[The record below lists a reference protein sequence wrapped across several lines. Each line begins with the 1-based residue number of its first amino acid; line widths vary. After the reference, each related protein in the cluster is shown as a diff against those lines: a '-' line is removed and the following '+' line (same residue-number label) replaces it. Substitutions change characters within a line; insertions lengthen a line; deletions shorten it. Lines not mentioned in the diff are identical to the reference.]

1 MANSNLKLVV
11 AMSFVSAAALYLN
24 CESAAVAAKPTQSG
38 KSAGGKTAGANSL
51 SKQNLIAS
59 GTAFVDLL
67 IAGNFVDATKRLD
80 TQVKAALPA
89 PKLQLAWQALSAQYG
104 PFKKR
109 LNAFSEP
116 LQGHTVVFV
125 PCVFGSTTLDI
136 KVVFSGTSKVSG
148 FFIESHRGD
157 FKVAPYVKAQNF
169 TTEKVKIG
177 SGRWQLDGLL
187 TVPKGAGP
195 FPAAILVHGSGPHDQ
210 DETVGPNKP
219 FRDLAEG
226 LSSNG
231 IAVLRYVKRTKAH
244 GKDLTKE
251 ELKQF
256 TIMDETVND
265 AIEAGKLLQT
275 KAKID
280 KNKIV
285 VIGHS
290 LGGSVIPRIA
300 AGDKQFR
307 GFVLMAA
314 NNEPTEDAIARQ
326 TKYISE
332 LDGPQN
338 LKPEVKA
345 QVDEVRMQGELIKK
359 LTPEDLKSGTMILGA
374 APAYWLDLKAHDP
387 LVEIK
392 EVDRPMLFLQGGR
405 DYQVTADGDFAR
417 WKDAIKSSGKE
428 ALAEF
433 KLYPDLNHLM
443 IAGKGK
449 CVPAEYTNKA
459 GNVDAAVVQDITSW
473 IKKLN

>member
-1 MANSNLKLVV
+1 MANQYFKLTVLV
-11 AMSFVSAAALYLN
+11 SCISLSAVSLSCGSAAH
-24 CESAAVAAKPTQSG
+24 AAKPGPSHKPASKG
-38 KSAGGKTAGANSL
+38 ASATSV
-51 SKQNLIAS
+51 SKQNLISA

-67 IAGNFVDATKRLD
+67 VAGKFENATTRLD
-80 TQVKAALPA
+80 SQVKAALPA

-109 LNAFSEP
+109 LTAFAEP
-116 LQGHTVVFV
+116 FQGHTVVFV
-125 PCVFGSTTLDI
+125 PCVFGSTTVDI
-136 KVVFSGTSKVSG
+136 KVVFSGTPKVSG
-148 FFIESHRGD
+148 FFVESHRGE
-157 FKVAPYVKAQNF
+157 FKSAPYVKAQTF
-169 TTEKVKIG
+169 TTEKVKVG

-187 TVPKGAGP
+187 TVPNGAGP

-210 DETVGPNKP
+210 DETIGPNKP

-226 LSSNG
+226 LASNG

-244 GKDLTKE
+244 GKELTAD
-251 ELKQF
+251 ELKKF
-256 TIMDETVND
+256 TIMEETVED
-265 AIEAGKLLQT
+265 AIEAGKLLRT

-307 GFVLMAA
+307 GFILMAA

-326 TKYISE
+326 SKYISE

-338 LKPEVKA
+338 VKPEVRA
-345 QVDEVRMQGELIKK
+345 QVNEVKMQGALIKK
-359 LTPEDLKSGTMILGA
+359 LTEADLNSGTLILGA
-374 APAYWLDLKAHDP
+374 APAYWLDLRAHDP

-392 EVDRPMLFLQGGR
+392 DVDRPMLFLQGGR
-405 DYQVTADGDFAR
+405 DYQVTADGDFIR
-417 WKDAIKSSGKE
+417 WKDAIKASGKE

-449 CVPAEYTNKA
+449 CVPSEYTNKT
-459 GNVDAAVVQDITSW
+459 GNVDAAVVRDITSW
-473 IKKLN
+473 IKGLN